1 MIADLRRRNKVKIR
15 FSLVLIVAMV
25 TVISVVGL
33 SMAAGAAALTEEEK
47 AALLYMREEEKLAF
61 DVYKVL
67 ASKWN
72 VNIFTNISE
81 SEQKHIDS
89 VALTME
95 KYGLADPVK
104 NSKPGVF
111 INVKLQN
118 LYNQLVAEGST
129 SLQAAFK
136 VGMTIEDV
144 DIFDL
149 QEYLKF
155 VKNED
160 VVRVFENLKAGSIN
174 HMQAFYSQL
183 KALGGEYVPQF
194 IKVEEF
200 KSIVGI
206 K

>member
-1 MIADLRRRNKVKIR
+1 
-15 FSLVLIVAMV
+15 
-25 TVISVVGL
+25 
-33 SMAAGAAALTEEEK
+33 
-47 AALLYMREEEKLAF
+47 
-61 DVYKVL
+61 
-67 ASKWN
+67 
-72 VNIFTNISE
+72 
-81 SEQKHIDS
+81 
-89 VALTME
+89 ME
-95 KYGLADPVK
+95 KNGLADPVK